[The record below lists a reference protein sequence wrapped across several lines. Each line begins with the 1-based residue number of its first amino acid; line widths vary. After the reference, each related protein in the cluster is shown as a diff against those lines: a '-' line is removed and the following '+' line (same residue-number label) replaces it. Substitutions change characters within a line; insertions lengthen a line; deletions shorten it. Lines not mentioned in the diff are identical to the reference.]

1 MYFDEYVFRTTL
13 YVYFTHDNR
22 EMRYMSFQFL
32 CFSLSPAFQSLH
44 FCNTLCLY
52 IHSPVF
58 AVSYLLGQYQCF
70 ARNKYGTAITNSVFV
85 RKSELFNFKDEP
97 PQTMDVEEGLP
108 FGISCAAPNG
118 WPKPNVQWMITAEKS
133 LKTINSSRQINFC
146 IDVVAPMIAYYFLC
160 NTDNITIL
168 VLHHW

>member
-1 MYFDEYVFRTTL
+1 MFGGSYVFWRIHSCISYYTMCTL
-13 YVYFTHDNR
+13 HMVIERWDICLS
-22 EMRYMSFQFL
+22 SFFVFL
-32 CFSLSPAFQSLH
+32 YLLLFRAYISVI
-44 FCNTLCLY
+44 LCLY

-133 LKTINSSRQINFC
+133 LKTINSSR
-146 IDVVAPMIAYYFLC
+146 
-160 NTDNITIL
+160 
-168 VLHHW
+168 

>member
-1 MYFDEYVFRTTL
+1 MSTYFKLSSSKVPSLDNIIAENFKILKIALYTIFLYTLFSYLSLLLFRA
-13 YVYFTHDNR
+13 YISVI
-22 EMRYMSFQFL
+22 
-32 CFSLSPAFQSLH
+32 LSV
-44 FCNTLCLY
+44 C

-133 LKTINSSRQINFC
+133 LKTINSSR
-146 IDVVAPMIAYYFLC
+146 
-160 NTDNITIL
+160 
-168 VLHHW
+168 